1 MTIRQAKACLWLI
14 LLILFNNTPVSAQDT
29 LSIYFQLNKHQLTP
43 YNTHKIDS
51 LLYYNAIKSNQK
63 IMIVGYTD
71 YIGTDDYNNEL
82 SKQRANS
89 VGNYLSSMSIDT
101 NMIVMCVGKGEIK
114 RDIPLPKGYAS
125 DRRVDLIL
133 NYTQPTSTPNQSSI
147 PIRSYDIAKVPIG
160 KTFIL
165 RNIHFIAERHF
176 MTDASK
182 PELGH
187 LYQTLVDNPTLKI
200 RIEGH
205 VCCIVGA
212 PDALDIDTKEFA
224 LSLNR
229 AKYIYDYLVDQ
240 GIDSTRLEYL
250 GLGRK
255 RPLIPVERSEKDR
268 AMNRRVEVRIMSR

>member
-1 MTIRQAKACLWLI
+1 MSLRQSKTYLWLI
-14 LLILFNNTPVSAQDT
+14 LLILFNIKPATAQDT
-29 LSIYFQLNKHQLTP
+29 LSIYFQLNKHQLTA

-51 LLYYNAIKSNQK
+51 LLYYNAIKNNQK

-71 YIGTDDYNNEL
+71 YLGTYGYNNKL
-82 SKQRANS
+82 SKRRANS
-89 VGNYLSSMSIDT
+89 VKNYLAYMNIDT
-101 NMIVMCVGKGEIK
+101 SMIVMCIGKGEIK
-114 RDIPLPKGYAS
+114 RDVALPKGYAS
-125 DRRVDLIL
+125 DRRVDIIL
-133 NYTQPTSTPNQSSI
+133 NYTQPTSTPNRSST
-147 PIRSYDIAKVPIG
+147 PVRSYDIAKVPIG

-182 PELGH
+182 PELGR
-187 LYQTLVDNPTLKI
+187 LYQTLVDNPTLKV

-229 AKYIYDYLVDQ
+229 AKYIYDHLVDQ

-255 RPLIPVERSEKDR
+255 RPLIPVERSEADR